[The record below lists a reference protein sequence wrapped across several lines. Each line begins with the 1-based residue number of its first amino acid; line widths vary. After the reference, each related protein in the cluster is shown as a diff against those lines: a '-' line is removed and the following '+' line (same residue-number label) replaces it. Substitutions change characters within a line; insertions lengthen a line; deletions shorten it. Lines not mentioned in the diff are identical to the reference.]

1 MSNKKRNM
9 SQCLSFSFSR
19 FIFLLLSKSS
29 IAVHVCLW
37 NGVDWMVVFFVF
49 LFLFLTPVTKL
60 IGIVRTEVSVA
71 PNVELMGR
79 QRQILLNIIR
89 QIKRGSIH
97 IL

>member
-19 FIFLLLSKSS
+19 FIFFFFCRNRQSPS
-29 IAVHVCLW
+29 
-37 NGVDWMVVFFVF
+37 MFVF
-49 LFLFLTPVTKL
+49 GMVLIGWSFFFSFFLFLTPVTKL

-79 QRQILLNIIR
+79 QRHILLNIIE
-89 QIKRGSIH
+89 QIKCGSIH

>member
-19 FIFLLLSKSS
+19 FIFFLLSKSS

-37 NGVDWMVVFFVF
+37 NGIDWMVVFC
-49 LFLFLTPVTKL
+49 FLFLTPVTKL

-79 QRQILLNIIR
+79 QRQILLNIIK
-89 QIKRGSIH
+89 QIKCGSIH